1 MNTNAPRI
9 SVRLTDRPTCFVNEM
24 PKNDPL
30 ITSKYSDKI
39 YEHVMLKMWK
49 LKSLV
54 AYHSS
59 ARRIFIFG
67 GYNLNLL
74 CYQFQRMNIAVV
86 CVFDMEC
93 VVTRSLLPR
102 LLMKIHWIVFAFE
115 MRSKTEPISIC
126 TRPAKMPRY
135 NIYIYICAFVFALY
149 CQLAF
154 SSW

>member
-1 MNTNAPRI
+1 MNTNVPRI

-39 YEHVMLKMWK
+39 YEHVMLKMLK

-74 CYQFQRMNIAVV
+74 CYQFHRMKIAVV
-86 CVFDMEC
+86 YSCVFDMEC

-126 TRPAKMPRY
+126 TRPAKMPWY
-135 NIYIYICAFVFALY
+135 NILYAFVFALH